1 MNSYILAI
9 DTSCD
14 DSSAAV
20 VRGTEVLSNVIT
32 TQSHVKY
39 GGVFPTV
46 AKQEHLKNTR
56 PVALQALE
64 EAGLDFHDLAAIAV
78 TQGPGLAPSLEV
90 GINVAKELCTE
101 FGLPLIAVNHIE
113 GHALSPLATPR
124 GELLI
129 KNLDSLRETGQMLF
143 DRYFAKPVEQL
154 EFPVLSL
161 VVSGGHTDF
170 ILIEKIGE
178 YKRLGFT
185 VDDAAG
191 EALDKFG
198 RLVELPYPAGAL
210 IEQLAAKGDAHK
222 FKFPIPMTT
231 SGNFNVSF
239 AGLKTSV
246 KTLIENLKA
255 SNLEGGLTE
264 SARLTEQQ
272 VLDLCA
278 SFQFA
283 VFRAITYKLE
293 KIQKEYHFGTIFLG
307 GGVAANQTLRKAI
320 TETTGLPLYVPYSME
335 LCRDNA
341 AMIGL
346 VAGYKL
352 ERGEIL
358 KTEEELTKI
367 ERLPDWKIDVTP
379 IS

>member
-20 VRGTEVLSNVIT
+20 VCGQVVLSNVIA
-32 TQSHVKY
+32 TQSHAKY

-46 AKQEHLKNTR
+46 AKEEHLKNTL
-56 PVALQALE
+56 PVVMRALE
-64 EAGLDFHDLAAIAV
+64 LAGVSFDELAAVAV
-78 TQGPGLAPSLEV
+78 TQGPGLAPALEV
-90 GINVAKELCTE
+90 GLNVAKSLASEHH
-101 FGLPLIAVNHIE
+101 LPLIAINHIE

-124 GELLI
+124 GEILI
-129 KNLDSLRETGQMLF
+129 ENLESLKASGRLTL

-154 EFPVLSL
+154 EFPVLSI

-170 ILIEKIGE
+170 ILIEKIGV

-198 RLVELPYPAGAL
+198 RLVELPYPAGAM
-210 IEQLAAKGDAHK
+210 IEKLAAQGDAHK
-222 FKFPIPMTT
+222 YLFPIPMTT
-231 SGNFNVSF
+231 SGNFNLSF

-246 KTLIENLKA
+246 KTMIEKIKSANEEVGITA
-255 SNLEGGLTE
+255 EPALTE
-264 SARLTEQQ
+264 RE
-272 VLDLCA
+272 VIDLCA

-283 VFRAITYKLE
+283 VFRAITYKLQ
-293 KIQKEYHFGTIFLG
+293 KIQKEYHCSTIFLG
-307 GGVAANQTLRKAI
+307 GGVAANKTLRAAI
-320 TETTGLPLYVPYSME
+320 TEVTGLPLYVPYSME

-346 VAGYKL
+346 VAGFKL
-352 ERGEIL
+352 ERGEVL
-358 KTEEELTKI
+358 KSADEIEKI
-367 ERLPDWKIDVTP
+367 ERLPEWKVDTK
-379 IS
+379 

>member
-20 VRGTEVLSNVIT
+20 VRGNEVFSNVIA
-32 TQSHVKY
+32 TQSHAQF

-46 AKQEHLKNTR
+46 AKQEHLKNTQ
-56 PVALQALE
+56 PVAIQALE
-64 EAGLDFHDLAAIAV
+64 EAGITAADLAAVAV

-90 GINVAKELCTE
+90 GIKVAKELCAE
-101 FGLPLIAVNHIE
+101 FELPLIAVNHIE
-113 GHALSPLATPR
+113 GHALSPLAAAK
-124 GELLI
+124 GESSELLH
-129 KNLDSLRETGQMLF
+129 G
-143 DRYFAKPVEQL
+143 L
-154 EFPVLSL
+154 EFPILSI

-170 ILIEKIGE
+170 ILIEKIGL

-198 RLVELPYPAGAL
+198 RLVGLAYPAGAM
-210 IEQLAAKGDAHK
+210 IEQLAAQGNPRAYA
-222 FKFPIPMTT
+222 FPIPMTL

-246 KTLIENLKA
+246 KTLVEKMTA
-255 SNLEGGLTE
+255 TAPLTNQE
-264 SARLTEQQ
+264 I
-272 VLDLCA
+272 LDLCA

-283 VFRAITYKLE
+283 VFRAVTYKLQ
-293 KIQKEYHFGTIFLG
+293 KIQAQYHFSKIFLG
-307 GGVAANQTLRKAI
+307 GGVASNMTLRTMILEA
-320 TETTGLPLYVPYSME
+320 TGVPLFVPYSKK
-335 LCRDNA
+335 LCVDNA

-346 VAGYKL
+346 VAGWKL
-352 ERGEIL
+352 ERGEVL
-358 KTEEELTKI
+358 KTVEEI
-367 ERLPDWKIDVTP
+367 EHVQRLPDLKIDQIP
-379 IS
+379 